1 MTDNTSKLAQLN
13 VSSQIQKI
21 VNTGDFRKLHNS
33 NVFVAH
39 KLMYNLHFTAE
50 QVKASGVAG
59 SNGVRKAK
67 YWIKLH
73 RFPGRPGPDTV
84 LFLEE
89 EEELV
94 ERIHRKIFECT
105 PPTLN
110 QVRNMAIIL
119 MEEY

>member
-1 MTDNTSKLAQLN
+1 MIDKTSKLAQHN

-33 NVFVAH
+33 NVLVAH
-39 KLMYNLHFTAE
+39 ELMYNLRFTAE
-50 QVKASGVAG
+50 QVKASGIAG

-73 RFPGRPGPDTV
+73 RSPGQPGPDTV

-89 EEELV
+89 KEELV
-94 ERIHRKIFECT
+94 ERIHRFQHLE
-105 PPTLN
+105 L
-110 QVRNMAIIL
+110 
-119 MEEY
+119 